1 MLGCL
6 TQIWVKYGQTPSVG
20 LKMQLKNVHL
30 KVKVEV
36 GLKCEIRFLTQH
48 LGLSIFDPNLGSN
61 NPALFREC
69 ILQYDTWLFE

>member
-1 MLGCL
+1 
-6 TQIWVKYGQTPSVG
+6 
-20 LKMQLKNVHL
+20 MQLKNVHL

-36 GLKCEIRFLTQH
+36 GLKCEIRFLTHH